1 MSDFSEWLS
10 IDPRT
15 FPESSKYIEE
25 PFFSED
31 YFSKLCNTFRSP
43 HIWKLN
49 DKNEFIM
56 RKFV

>member
-25 PFFSED
+25 PFFL
-31 YFSKLCNTFRSP
+31 KITF
-43 HIWKLN
+43 LN
-49 DKNEFIM
+49 YVIHLDHHTYGN
-56 RKFV
+56 